1 MTLERPTIKE
11 RVATAHDSSDL
22 SHKPGNC
29 DVDKLGAMGMASV
42 GNPLLADLVA
52 LKYANDSRAY
62 RPALD
67 RVTEQA
73 RLMSARRDWRAHDLE
88 LRLLAK
94 SVLDDWL
101 APNCRTCNGMGFRKL
116 PDAPTLEARPCPA
129 CHGTGRQPLRMP
141 RKLASRAGWERRWRD
156 LSHWLLA
163 MEMTAAQRVK
173 AKLSAAPP
181 KDPQ

>member
-1 MTLERPTIKE
+1 MGVKE
-11 RVATAHDSSDL
+11 KLAHAMHSHDL
-22 SHKPGNC
+22 SHKEQPC
-29 DVDKLGAMGMASV
+29 DVDKLAAVGMAGVASPIIV
-42 GNPLLADLVA
+42 ELLA
-52 LKYANDSRAY
+52 LKYAGDHRAY